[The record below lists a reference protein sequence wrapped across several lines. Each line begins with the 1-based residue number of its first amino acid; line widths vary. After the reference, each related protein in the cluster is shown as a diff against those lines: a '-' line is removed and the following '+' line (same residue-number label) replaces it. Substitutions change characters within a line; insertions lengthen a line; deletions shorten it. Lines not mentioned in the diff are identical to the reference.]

1 MYMVEYNSQFE
12 KVSIGGTLY
21 KLNTAER
28 MVEELEEAVK
38 IGKFHQELDDDIKYN
53 NRALNHLFSP
63 SEKDYILELDIS
75 ISTDGSIPEEE
86 FTEIMEDRELGSD
99 MRVVTGEVQALDVKK
114 IHDNTEDLIS
124 FEVKIPN

>member
-1 MYMVEYNSQFE
+1 MVEYNSQFE

-53 NRALNHLFSP
+53 TRALNHLFSP

-86 FTEIMEDRELGSD
+86 FIEIMENRELGSD

-114 IHDNTEDLIS
+114 IHDNTENLIS
-124 FEVKIPN
+124 FEVKIPK

>member
-86 FTEIMEDRELGSD
+86 FIEIMEDRELGSD

>member
-1 MYMVEYNSQFE
+1 MVEYKPQFE
-12 KVSIGGTLY
+12 DVSIGGTLY

-86 FTEIMEDRELGSD
+86 FIEIMEDKELGSD
-99 MRVVTGEVQALDVKK
+99 MRVVTGEVQALDIKK
-114 IHDNTEDLIS
+114 IHDNTEGLIS

>member
-1 MYMVEYNSQFE
+1 MVEYNSQFE

-53 NRALNHLFSP
+53 TRALNHLFSP

-86 FTEIMEDRELGSD
+86 FIEIMEDRELGSD

-124 FEVKIPN
+124 FEVKIPK